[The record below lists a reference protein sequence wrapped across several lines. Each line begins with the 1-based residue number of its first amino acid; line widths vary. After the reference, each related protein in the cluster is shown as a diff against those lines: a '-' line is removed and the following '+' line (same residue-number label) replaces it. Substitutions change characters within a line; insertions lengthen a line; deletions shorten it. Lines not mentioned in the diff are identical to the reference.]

1 MDGHACQIWLPQDG
15 LGASQEMERERRL
28 EAYYGFSGFA
38 RLPDRTGRRRR
49 PVGRQQYSCCQK
61 RGQEIGYDGHKK
73 VNGSKVH
80 AVVTPSSLPVAIDLG
95 PGDEHESRRLFPLL
109 KGIRISGTRRP
120 RSKPRRVY
128 ADTKYNTPLVMMYL
142 ASRGIAARIKER
154 VNKKRRPGRPRIFDN
169 ETYTRI
175 RSGVERFFAWMK
187 SFRRI
192 QTRYDRL
199 VSTYLGFL
207 QLGCVMILMRRV
219 SR

>member
-1 MDGHACQIWLPQDG
+1 M
-15 LGASQEMERERRL
+15 
-28 EAYYGFSGFA
+28 EAYYGFHGLP
-38 RLPDRTGRRRR
+38 RLPDRTGRCRR
-49 PVGRQQYSCCQK
+49 PVNRQQHSCCQK

-73 VNGSKVH
+73 VKGSKVH
-80 AVVTPSSLPVAIDLG
+80 AAVTSSSLPVAIDLG
-95 PGDEHESRRLFPLL
+95 PGNEHESRRLFPIL
-109 KGIRISGTRRP
+109 KRIRISGTRRP
-120 RSKPRRVY
+120 RSRPKRVY
-128 ADTKYNTPLVMMYL
+128 ADTKYHTPLVMMYL

-154 VNKKRRPGRPRIFDN
+154 VNTKRKPGRPRVFDYEN
-169 ETYTRI
+169 YVRI
-175 RSGVERFFAWMK
+175 RSSVERFFGWLK

>member
-1 MDGHACQIWLPQDG
+1 
-15 LGASQEMERERRL
+15 
-28 EAYYGFSGFA
+28 
-38 RLPDRTGRRRR
+38 
-49 PVGRQQYSCCQK
+49 
-61 RGQEIGYDGHKK
+61 

-80 AVVTPSSLPVAIDLG
+80 VVVTPSSLPVAIDLG

-109 KGIRISGTRRP
+109 KNIRIKSTRRP
-120 RSKPRRVY
+120 RSRPKRVY
-128 ADTKYNTPLVMMYL
+128 ADTKYSTPLVMMYL

-154 VNKKRRPGRPRIFDN
+154 ANRKRKPGRPRMFDH
-169 ETYTRI
+169 ETYSRI
-175 RSGVERFFAWMK
+175 RSSVERFFAWMK

-199 VSTYLGFL
+199 ASTYLGFL